1 MFAAC
6 EPYPSTGGIC
16 RLGTLVQGT
25 LTLFGAGLVNRVL
38 GFFYRIVLAQ
48 RLGSQGMGLLGF
60 AFPVL
65 HVAITAATAGL
76 PVAVSKVV
84 AERAA
89 LDPRGVRAVLR
100 TALRFVLLTSVG
112 ITALLLFSLRTVS
125 RYLLA
130 DPRAIYPLIALV
142 PMLTIVAVS
151 SVLRGYFQGLQRM
164 TPSAIGAVIEQVVR
178 IVTALWLIDKF
189 LPRGIE
195 WGAAAAAAGMVIG
208 EMCGMLVLAVTF
220 FIRPGPAPSAAA
232 YAAASSRGVLRE
244 LLAMALPISFT
255 RIIGSITEFLD
266 AAIIPRRL
274 EAGGLSRDAATAFFG
289 NLTGMALPLLFFP
302 TVITFAL
309 TSALVPAVSDAFA
322 RKNLALVRMRTGQA
336 IYLALVVSLPA
347 SVVFALYGHTLGI
360 LFYGQRQVG
369 DLMVPLALAAPFVYL
384 EASVSAVLRGLGLA
398 SLSMWNGL
406 VGSGVRLLIVYTLTA
421 LPGIGMRA
429 VILGI
434 SVDFAISFALNYRSL
449 ARAIGYTANLRR
461 LLGPPALAATGLAA
475 GLFILRSGTLSLGAS
490 LWLSTLAAIGIG
502 ALIYLAILLASGGG
516 WRQFTHP

>member
-1 MFAAC
+1 MFTPC
-6 EPYPSTGGIC
+6 GPYPSTGGIC

-25 LTLFGAGLVNRVL
+25 LTLFGAGLVNRIL

-65 HVAITAATAGL
+65 HVAITASTAGL
-76 PVAVSKVV
+76 PVAVSKIV

-89 LDPRGVRAVLR
+89 VNPKGVRAVLR
-100 TALRFVLLTSVG
+100 IALRFVVLTSLA
-112 ITALLLFSLRTVS
+112 ITALLLLSLQSVS

-142 PMLTIVAVS
+142 PMLTIVAIS

-164 TPSAIGAVIEQVVR
+164 TPSAVGAVIEQIVR
-178 IVTALWLIDKF
+178 IVTALWLIDRF

-208 EMCGMLVLAVTF
+208 EACGMVVLLITYYL
-220 FIRPGPAPSAAA
+220 RPGPAPSPAA
-232 YAAASSRGVLRE
+232 YTAAASRSVLRE

-289 NLTGMALPLLFFP
+289 NLTGMAIPLLFFP

-322 RKNLALVRMRTGQA
+322 RKNLALVRLRTGQA

-347 SVVFALYGHTLGI
+347 SVVFALYGHTLGV

-406 VGSGVRLLIVYTLTA
+406 VGSGVRLVIVYTLTA
-421 LPGIGMRA
+421 MPSIGMRA

-434 SVDFAISFALNYRSL
+434 SIDFAISFALNYRSL
-449 ARAIGYTANLRR
+449 AQATGYTANLRR
-461 LLGPPALAATGLAA
+461 LLGPPGIAAVGLAA
-475 GLFILRSGTLSLGAS
+475 GLLVMRSGTITLGAS
-490 LWLSTLAAIGIG
+490 LWVSTIIAIGCG
-502 ALIYLAILLASGGG
+502 TVIYLAILLALGGG

>member
-1 MFAAC
+1 M
-6 EPYPSTGGIC
+6 
-16 RLGTLVQGT
+16 QGT
-25 LTLFGAGLVNRVL
+25 LTLFGAGLVNRIL

-65 HVAITAATAGL
+65 HVAITASTAGL
-76 PVAVSKVV
+76 PVAVSKIV

-89 LDPRGVRAVLR
+89 IDPRGVRAVLR
-100 TALRFVLLTSVG
+100 TALRFVVLTSLS
-112 ITALLLFSLRTVS
+112 ITVLLLVSLRTVS

-142 PMLTIVAVS
+142 PMLTIVAIS

-178 IVTALWLIDKF
+178 IGSALWLIDKF

-195 WGAAAAAAGMVIG
+195 WGAAAAAAGMVLG
-208 EMCGMLVLAVTF
+208 EMCGLLVLAATYYL
-220 FIRPGPAPSAAA
+220 RPGPAPVAAA
-232 YAAASSRGVLRE
+232 YTPAASRRALAE

-255 RIIGSITEFLD
+255 RIIGSVTEFLD

-274 EAGGLSRDAATAFFG
+274 EAGGMSRDAATAFFG
-289 NLTGMALPLLFFP
+289 NLTGMAIPLLFFP

-309 TSALVPAVSDAFA
+309 TQALVPAVSDAYA
-322 RKNLALVRMRTGQA
+322 RKNLALVRMRTSQA

-406 VGSGVRLLIVYTLTA
+406 AGSGVRLVIVYTLSAMPT
-421 LPGIGMRA
+421 IGMRA

-434 SVDFAISFALNYRSL
+434 SLDLALSFALNFRSL
-449 ARAIGYTANLRR
+449 AQVTGYTANLRR
-461 LLGPPALAATGLAA
+461 LLGPPGVAAA
-475 GLFILRSGTLSLGAS
+475 GLALSLLILRSETIALGAS
-490 LWLSTLAAIGIG
+490 LWLSTLVAIGAG
-502 ALIYLAILLASGGG
+502 ACLYLALLLALGGG